1 MDERKVVAT
10 GLFVAGR
17 EPTTALEAVKQTL
30 DAVTDPVKLLV
41 EPMLGRPRGMRG
53 DHNPH
58 PASGRRCSNPFRV
71 VSCVADE
78 RSAVGVFEQRGRDR
92 RFVSLA
98 SRQFDVD
105 RAALCVREGMD
116 LRRESTT

>member
-10 GLFVAGR
+10 SLFVAGR
-17 EPTTALEAVKQTL
+17 ETTTALEAVKQAF

-41 EPMLGRPRGMRG
+41 EPVLGRPRGMRG

-58 PASGRRCSNPFRV
+58 PASGRCSPNPFRV

-78 RSAVGVFEQRGRDR
+78 RPAVGVFEQRGRDR

-105 RAALCVREGMD
+105 RAALCVRKGMD
-116 LRRESTT
+116 IGRESTT

>member
-58 PASGRRCSNPFRV
+58 PACGRRCPNPFRV

-105 RAALCVREGMD
+105 RAALCVRKGMD

>member
-1 MDERKVVAT
+1 MNERKVVAT
-10 GLFVAGR
+10 GLFVASR
-17 EPTTALEAVKQTL
+17 KATTALEAMKQAL
-30 DAVTDPVKLLV
+30 DAVTNPIKLPV
-41 EPMLGRPRGMRG
+41 EPVLGRPRGMRG

-58 PASGRRCSNPFRV
+58 PASGRRCPNAFRV
-71 VSCVADE
+71 VSRVADE
-78 RSAVGVFEQRGRDR
+78 RSAVGVFEQRGCDR

-105 RAALCVREGMD
+105 RAALGVRKGVD